1 MMSARGSHQDP
12 KLKFSFLDF
21 LVTVFQ
27 DFLLLLFNLNL
38 KMEVNLIAI
47 KKEQDLVIVLTFFEE
62 MEDEQLP
69 QPVLLAYSLLILLE

>member
-12 KLKFSFLDF
+12 KLNFSFLDF

>member
-1 MMSARGSHQDP
+1 MMSARGFHQDL

-21 LVTVFQ
+21 LETVFQ

-38 KMEVNLIAI
+38 KMELNLIAI
-47 KKEQDLVIVLTFFEE
+47 EKELDLVIVLTFFEE

>member
-1 MMSARGSHQDP
+1 MMSARGFHQDL

-21 LVTVFQ
+21 LETVFQ

-38 KMEVNLIAI
+38 KMELNLIATE
-47 KKEQDLVIVLTFFEE
+47 KELDQVIVLTFFEE

>member
-1 MMSARGSHQDP
+1 MMSARGSHLDP

-47 KKEQDLVIVLTFFEE
+47 KKE
-62 MEDEQLP
+62 
-69 QPVLLAYSLLILLE
+69 

>member
-21 LVTVFQ
+21 LETVFQ

-38 KMEVNLIAI
+38 KMELNLIAI
-47 KKEQDLVIVLTFFEE
+47 EKELDLVIVLTFFEE

>member
-1 MMSARGSHQDP
+1 MMSARGSHQDL

-38 KMEVNLIAI
+38 KMELNLIAI
-47 KKEQDLVIVLTFFEE
+47 KKE
-62 MEDEQLP
+62 
-69 QPVLLAYSLLILLE
+69 